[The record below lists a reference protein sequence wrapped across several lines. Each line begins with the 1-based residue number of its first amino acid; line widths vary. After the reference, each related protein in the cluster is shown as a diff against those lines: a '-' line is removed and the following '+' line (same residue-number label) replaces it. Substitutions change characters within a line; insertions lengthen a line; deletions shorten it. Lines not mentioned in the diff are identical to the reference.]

1 MTNRVGGWD
10 YTVVRPQIKPLKA
23 VTALYLSAPNQRA
36 CAYSGQVTKVV
47 PTWPIF
53 TTDRNDNFWKCFR
66 NFSFLSLSFIDN
78 KQRCVGAEC
87 TNHTEWQRKKTE
99 KKNQ

>member
-1 MTNRVGGWD
+1 MTS
-10 YTVVRPQIKPLKA
+10 YTVVRPQQLEPPKA
-23 VTALYLSAPNQRA
+23 VTALYPSAPNQRA

-53 TTDRNDNFWKCFR
+53 TTDRNDNFWKFFR

-78 KQRCVGAEC
+78 NNVCVGAEC